1 MVTVIDN
8 VLGIF
13 STKHE
18 EQRVGIFVDVQNLYY
33 SARNIYNAR
42 VNFSALLKEAVGS
55 RKLIRATAYV
65 IRAQMP
71 EEQSFFD
78 ALSKAGYE
86 VKAKDL
92 QVFFGGIK
100 KGDWDVGVT
109 MDAIRQMNKVDAVV
123 LASGDGDYIPLLD
136 YLKNFGVRVEVI
148 AFGKSS
154 SSKLI
159 EAADDFIDMDA
170 SPKKFLIPIK
180 R

>member
-1 MVTVIDN
+1 MV
-8 VLGIF
+8 LEIF

-18 EQRVGIFVDVQNLYY
+18 EQRVGVFVDVQNLYY

-42 VNFSALLKEAVGS
+42 VNFSALLKEAVGT
-55 RKLIRATAYV
+55 RKLIRALAYV

-71 EEQSFFD
+71 EEQTFFD

-100 KGDWDVGVT
+100 KGDWDVGLT
-109 MDAIRQMNKVDAVV
+109 MDMIRQMSKVDSIV
-123 LASGDGDYIPLLD
+123 LASGDGDYGPVLD

-159 EAADDFIDMDA
+159 EMADDFIDMDENA
-170 SPKKFLIPIK
+170 RKYLIPMK
-180 R
+180 K

>member
-1 MVTVIDN
+1 
-8 VLGIF
+8 
-13 STKHE
+13 
-18 EQRVGIFVDVQNLYY
+18 
-33 SARNIYNAR
+33 
-42 VNFSALLKEAVGS
+42 
-55 RKLIRATAYV
+55 
-65 IRAQMP
+65 
-71 EEQSFFD
+71 
-78 ALSKAGYE
+78 
-86 VKAKDL
+86 
-92 QVFFGGIK
+92 
-100 KGDWDVGVT
+100 
-109 MDAIRQMNKVDAVV
+109 MDAIRQMGKVDSVI

>member
-1 MVTVIDN
+1 MV
-8 VLGIF
+8 LEIF

-18 EQRVGIFVDVQNLYY
+18 EQRVGVFVDVQNMYY
-33 SARNIYNAR
+33 SARNIYNSR
-42 VNFSALLKEAVGS
+42 VNFSALLKEAVGK
-55 RKLIRATAYV
+55 RKLIRAIAYV

-71 EEQSFFD
+71 EEQTFFD

-109 MDAIRQMNKVDAVV
+109 MDMIRQMSKVDSIV
-123 LASGDGDYIPLLD
+123 LASGDGDYSPVLD

-159 EAADDFIDMDA
+159 EMADDFIDMDENA
-170 SPKKFLIPIK
+170 RKYLIPIK
-180 R
+180 K